1 VVGVNVRLRRRVA
14 ARRVSTTHIG
24 AMITGGTGRR
34 RVRDQDAVDQGARG
48 QRELPGH
55 PGRHPRWSVGG
66 RLR

>member
-1 VVGVNVRLRRRVA
+1 
-14 ARRVSTTHIG
+14 
-24 AMITGGTGRR
+24 MITGGNGRR

-55 PGRHPRWSVGG
+55 PGRHPRWSAGG